1 MRGEGRGEKKE
12 KEIEVERVKK
22 IEKICGND
30 KISESEKMSVVEC

>member
-1 MRGEGRGEKKE
+1 MRGEGRGRKKE

-30 KISESEKMSVVEC
+30 EISESEKMSVVEC